1 MSDTMS
7 ASSRRASPT
16 APVLL
21 VATPFIWEAGPHK
34 GKPTVFHALRGFQR
48 AGWDVHVLCATNRRG
63 VAESSVDG
71 VTVHYFRIPLDR
83 VDFVYDAE
91 HSYLSQVRGEDRAI
105 VRHLK
110 FRLWWLQFVVLG
122 IVKAERLARRLRP
135 AATYGVNNPGIPIAA
150 WIGRRRGIPSFGRIM
165 GSVFVQ
171 HVRGILATGSD
182 TPGVGPGIGASSRP
196 AGAPQARTAAS
207 SRMRTSTHAPNRL
220 RRALAWTKL
229 WLARFDELLAF
240 RLPTGAVIV
249 TDDGTIDA
257 AEITAWLGVPAARLW
272 LWRNGTDAAWVATA
286 PDRPAAR
293 AALGIAADVPVLVWV
308 SQLVDIK
315 RADRLIDA
323 LPAIAAA
330 VPDVVALIVGDGP
343 ARPALERRAAAL
355 GVAGRIRFEGFVAR
369 DALPPYLRAADVFVA
384 LYDYSNLSNTL
395 LEALVAGL
403 PVVTLANGR
412 TGDVVT
418 DGENGLLLPP
428 DDAGVIAP
436 SLIRVLTDDA
446 LRTVLAAGAAQY
458 AATSLVS
465 WDERID
471 REVAAVHAIVVR
483 WRNRRP

>member
-1 MSDTMS
+1 MIET
-7 ASSRRASPT
+7 ASSRGTSSTVSGVAD
-16 APVLL
+16 PVLL

-48 AGWDVHVLCATNRRG
+48 AGWDVHVVCATNRRG
-63 VAESSVDG
+63 VAEASVDG
-71 VTVHYFRIPLDR
+71 ITVHYFRIPLDR
-83 VDFVYDAE
+83 VDFVYDAQ
-91 HSYLSQVRGEDRAI
+91 HSYLSQVRGEEHAI

-122 IVKAERLARRLRP
+122 IARAEGLARRLRP

-182 TPGVGPGIGASSRP
+182 AGGVGPSTPAPSRV
-196 AGAPQARTAAS
+196 
-207 SRMRTSTHAPNRL
+207 
-220 RRALAWTKL
+220 RRAVAWAKL
-229 WLARFDELLAF
+229 WVARFDELLAF

-272 LWRNGTDAAWVATA
+272 LWRNGTDAAWVAAA

-293 AALGIAADVPVLVWV
+293 AALGIPTDAPVLVWV

-323 LPAIAAA
+323 LPAVAEA
-330 VPDVVALIVGDGP
+330 VTDVVVLVVGDGP

-355 GVAGRIRFEGFVAR
+355 GVAGRIRFAGFVAR
-369 DALPPYLRAADVFVA
+369 DALPTYLRAADAFVA

-395 LEALVAGL
+395 LESLVAGL

-412 TGDVVT
+412 TGDVVK
-418 DGENGLLLPP
+418 DGLNGLLLPP
-428 DDAGVIAP
+428 DDADRIAP
-436 SLIRVLTDDA
+436 ALIRILSDAA
-446 LRTVLAAGAAQY
+446 LRAELAAGAARY
-458 AATSLVS
+458 AASTLVS
-465 WDERID
+465 WDRRID
-471 REVAAVHAIVVR
+471 REVAAAQAIVAE
-483 WRNRRP
+483 WRTRRP